1 MSDPLVRPFR
11 PRAHSRQPQKR
22 PSSRSTTALPKGPL
36 GREDRLLTEK
46 EAAKVLRIS
55 VRTLQGWRV
64 DGGGPKFLKI
74 GRSVRYRLSALR
86 DYIYNAERRSTS
98 DPGPAA

>member
-11 PRAHSRQPQKR
+11 PRSRTRQPQQRR
-22 PSSRSTTALPKGPL
+22 PTRGTDTLPKGPVE
-36 GREDRLLTEK
+36 REDRLLTET

-64 DGGGPKFLKI
+64 DGGGPRFLKI
-74 GRSVRYRLSALR
+74 GRSVRYRYSALR
-86 DYIYNAERRSTS
+86 DFIYNAERRSTS